1 MAGQTPLASRP
12 ARWHGVGQLPAMPL
26 TRLWSA
32 ARPAD
37 QPSWGMGMRQG
48 EALAEGFYWYAE
60 KLMGLREHYQEPAGS
75 PAHLR
80 PSRRPRLFGRLHPHR
95 RASGHGKGTGQNPS
109 EALRSYQTAARAGN
123 YLAYVFIAR
132 LLSCTEHFP
141 RAEPSANRNMTGLL
155 RKGPDFDGR
164 PHPFGNA
171 RTAFAEP
178 PDESDDALTNDRYT
192 ARA

>member
-1 MAGQTPLASRP
+1 MRLSRK
-12 ARWHGVGQLPAMPL
+12 GSTGMP
-26 TRLWSA
+26 RN
-32 ARPAD
+32 
-37 QPSWGMGMRQG
+37 SWGYESTTKNPQEAPRIYGQAADLGFSDAYIRIG
-48 EALAEGFYWYAE
+48 EL
-60 KLMGLREHYQEPAGS
+60 QE
-75 PAHLR
+75 
-80 PSRRPRLFGRLHPHR
+80 
-95 RASGHGKGTGQNPS
+95 HGKGTGQNPS